1 MAGTGTIC
9 TGKHRGEPRLVG
21 RHVLAAMLVFLAVVL
36 AVNAAMI
43 YAALSTYSGV
53 VAAEPYRKGLHYNDR
68 ILAAE
73 RQRQRDWREALRI
86 EPDGRITLAITGA
99 DGAAIGNLR
108 VEVSIGRPATSRD
121 DVKLSLLADADVY
134 RGQIAPLP
142 PGTWIVGVE
151 ARSAGADA
159 EAIFRARKRLWVAP

>member
-1 MAGTGTIC
+1 MAGIGGILTGES
-9 TGKHRGEPRLVG
+9 GGLRLTG
-21 RHVLAAMLVFLAVVL
+21 RHVLVAMLVFLAVVF

-43 YAALSTYSGV
+43 YAALTTYSGV
-53 VAAEPYRKGLHYNDR
+53 VAAEPYRKGLNYNDR

-86 EPDGRITLAITGA
+86 EPDGRITLAIRSG
-99 DGAAIGNLR
+99 DGEPIGHLS
-108 VEVSIGRPATSRD
+108 VDVAIGRPATSRQ
-121 DVKLSLLADADVY
+121 DVKLRLLADAAGY

-151 ARSAGADA
+151 ARSDATDA
-159 EAIFRARKRLWVAP
+159 EPIFRARQRLWIAP

>member
-1 MAGTGTIC
+1 MAGTGAIC
-9 TGKHRGEPRLVG
+9 NGKQQGERRLAG
-21 RHVLAAMLVFLAVVL
+21 QHVLAAMLVFLAVVF

-43 YAALSTYSGV
+43 YAALTTYSGV
-53 VAAEPYRKGLHYNDR
+53 VVAEPYRKGLHYNDR
-68 ILAAE
+68 ILADE
-73 RQRQRDWREALRI
+73 GQRQRDWREALRI